1 MMTLWLNYYECP
13 RCNYTWEDEWDCQ
26 VDDDCP
32 NCGCRSIGPSAS
44 REVENFKKREDA

>member
-1 MMTLWLNYYECP
+1 MTLWLNYYECP